1 MQTPPAWL
9 PLKLFP
15 LTPGAE
21 EGEARC
27 SFGGSEQEL
36 EEGQRSRDSWNLKKA
51 KNSDQQGLG
60 HGS

>member
-1 MQTPPAWL
+1 MQTQPAWF

-21 EGEARC
+21 EGEATC
-27 SFGGSEQEL
+27 SFGGSGKEL
-36 EEGQRSRDSWNLKKA
+36 KGWQRSCVSWSLKEA
-51 KNSDQQGLG
+51 KNSDQQELG

>member
-1 MQTPPAWL
+1 MQTPPAYF

-21 EGEARC
+21 EGEAMG
-27 SFGGSEQEL
+27 SFGGSGREL
-36 EEGQRSRDSWNLKKA
+36 KGWQRSCVSWSLKEA